1 MTPFWSIMIP
11 TFNCARSLR
20 RTIESVLSATAHNS
34 KTQIEIVDDFSSRD
48 NPEEVADLY
57 RKHGV
62 AFFRQPMN
70 IGASANFNSCI
81 ARARGKW
88 VHILHGDDY
97 VHPEFYSALEQ
108 SISSHQNVRVAFTSY
123 MAVDESGG
131 LLWQPENLP
140 AAGGVIEPTWRDAIA
155 IHNEIMAPAIVVQKS
170 AYTEAGNFNTSL
182 CHTADWDMWKRL
194 IWRYDT
200 WFEPRALAYYVI
212 HASSDSSK
220 LMRSGENLR
229 DSLRAIKIASQ
240 SFPIDRRKELFRK
253 ACRSH
258 ASLGIATAKR
268 FVKMS
273 DYKGAFAQLKASLF
287 LDPGVIFDLTKS
299 RFSDLWFPLGGAQQP
314 PKNRKIL

>member
-1 MTPFWSIMIP
+1 
-11 TFNCARSLR
+11 
-20 RTIESVLSATAHNS
+20 
-34 KTQIEIVDDFSSRD
+34 
-48 NPEEVADLY
+48 
-57 RKHGV
+57 
-62 AFFRQPMN
+62 
-70 IGASANFNSCI
+70 
-81 ARARGKW
+81 
-88 VHILHGDDY
+88 
-97 VHPEFYSALEQ
+97 
-108 SISSHQNVRVAFTSY
+108 
-123 MAVDESGG
+123 
-131 LLWQPENLP
+131 
-140 AAGGVIEPTWRDAIA
+140 
-155 IHNEIMAPAIVVQKS
+155 
-170 AYTEAGNFNTSL
+170 
-182 CHTADWDMWKRL
+182 MWKRL

-240 SFPIDRRKELFRK
+240 YFPIDRRKELFRK

-258 ASLGIATAKR
+258 AGLGIATAKR

-287 LDPGVIFDLTKS
+287 LDPGVIFDLAKS

>member
-34 KTQIEIVDDFSSRD
+34 KTQIEIVDDSSSRD

-57 RKHGV
+57 RRHGV

-97 VHPEFYSALEQ
+97 VHPDFYSALEQ

-240 SFPIDRRKELFRK
+240 YFPIDRRKELFRK

-258 ASLGIATAKR
+258 AGLGIATAKR

-287 LDPGVIFDLTKS
+287 LDPGVIFDLAKS

>member
-1 MTPFWSIMIP
+1 M
-11 TFNCARSLR
+11 
-20 RTIESVLSATAHNS
+20 
-34 KTQIEIVDDFSSRD
+34 DDSSSHD

-57 RKHGV
+57 RERGV
-62 AFFRQPMN
+62 TFYRQPMN
-70 IGASANFNSCI
+70 VGASANFNSCI

-97 VHPEFYSALEQ
+97 VHPDFYSALEQ
-108 SISSHQNVRVAFTSY
+108 GISSHQNVRVAFTSY
-123 MAVDESGG
+123 MAVDETGG

-140 AAGGVIEPTWRDAIA
+140 ATGGIIEPTWRDAIA

-212 HASSDSSK
+212 HASSDLSK

-240 SFPIDRRKELFRK
+240 YFPIDRRKELFRK

-258 ASLGIATAKR
+258 AGLGIATAKR

-273 DYKGAFAQLKASLF
+273 DYKGAFAQAKGELVFGSGSDFRSGKIQIFGPWVSVGRRPAATKKSKNSIDIECHANVRQNCSLRS
-287 LDPGVIFDLTKS
+287 LALYLTRPS
-299 RFSDLWFPLGGAQQP
+299 TSDICNYPIGRTL
-314 PKNRKIL
+314 